1 MNNTIL
7 VVDDDVAINELIKV
21 NLELAAYRVVQAF
34 DGVKAFALAK
44 QELPSLIILD
54 VMMPDVDGFTVAKR
68 IRQNDDTKNIPIIM
82 LTALSQ
88 LSDKVNGFNIG
99 VDDYLVKPFEIEELL
114 VRVRALLKRTHQIPV
129 SASVRDLLTLGE
141 ITLLPELYSV
151 QINDKVAKLTP
162 IEFDIFNLL
171 FQNHGNMVSS
181 AKLLKEVWG
190 YSPDDDI
197 ETIRVH
203 IRHLRSKLDKIS
215 DGKKYIET
223 IYGGGYKLAV

>member
-1 MNNTIL
+1 MNNKIL
-7 VVDDDVAINELIKV
+7 VIDDDTSINELIKV
-21 NLELAAYRVVQAF
+21 NLELGGYNVVQAY
-34 DGVKAFALAK
+34 DGIKGFALAK

-54 VMMPDVDGFTVAKR
+54 VMMPEVDGFTVAKR
-68 IRQNDDTKNIPIIM
+68 VRENSSTKDVPIIM

-88 LSDKVNGFNIG
+88 LNDKANGFNIG

-114 VRVRALLKRTHQIPV
+114 MRVKALLKRTHQIPI
-129 SASVRDLLTLGE
+129 SASVKDLQTLGE
-141 ITLLPELYSV
+141 ITLLPEQYSV
-151 QINDKVAKLTP
+151 RIGDKQTKLTP

-181 AKLLKEVWG
+181 AKLLKDIWG

-203 IRHLRSKLDKIS
+203 IRHLRSKIDKIS
-215 DGKKYIET
+215 NGKKYIET
-223 IYGGGYKLAV
+223 IYGGGYKLNI

>member
-1 MNNTIL
+1 MNVKIL
-7 VVDDDVAINELIKV
+7 VVDDDVSINELIKV
-21 NLELAAYRVVQAF
+21 NLELSGYKVFQAY
-34 DGVKAFALAK
+34 DGVRGFALAK
-44 QELPSLIILD
+44 QELPSLIVLD

-68 IRQNDDTKNIPIIM
+68 IRENAETQNIPIIM

-88 LSDKVNGFNIG
+88 LNDKVTGFNIG

-114 VRVRALLKRTHQIPV
+114 VRVRALLKRTNQIPV
-129 SASVRDLLTLGE
+129 SASTRELLTLGD
-141 ITLLPELYSV
+141 ITLLPEQYSV
-151 QINDKVAKLTP
+151 RIGDKQTKLTP
-162 IEFDIFNLL
+162 IEFEIFNLL

-181 AKLLKEVWG
+181 AQLLKEIWG

-203 IRHLRSKLDKIS
+203 IRHLRTKIDKIA

-223 IYGGGYKLAV
+223 IYGGGYKLNI